1 MQRHSGIHAVTGAL
15 LSLIAAPST
24 GQGQA
29 PIQDNSFLV
38 EEAYN
43 QERGVV
49 QHVSLFERTEAGA
62 WGYGFTQEWSLGGI
76 RHQLGYTLELV
87 NAGDGAGVGDI
98 GLNYRMQVM
107 GNPEASL
114 LAAPRMTLLLPTG
127 SEDRGRGTGG
137 VGLQVNLPV
146 SVVLSPRVVTHW
158 NAGTTL
164 TPAAAA
170 PAGGSAF
177 TRSFNLGAGAVWLL
191 RRDLNFLLEAVWTS
205 DAVPAADGVTARG
218 ESAYLSPGI
227 RWAHQ
232 VGGVQ
237 LVPGVAYAVGIGPA
251 RGTESLLLYLSIKHA
266 FSR

>member
-1 MQRHSGIHAVTGAL
+1 
-15 LSLIAAPST
+15 
-24 GQGQA
+24 
-29 PIQDNSFLV
+29 
-38 EEAYN
+38 
-43 QERGVV
+43 
-49 QHVSLFERTEAGA
+49 
-62 WGYGFTQEWSLGGI
+62 GYGFTQEWSLGGL

-87 NAGDGAGVGDI
+87 NAGGGAGVGDI
-98 GLNYRMQVM
+98 GLNYRMQVV

-114 LAAPRMTLLLPTG
+114 LAAPRVTLLLPAG
-127 SEDRGRGTGG
+127 SADRGRGTGG

-146 SVVLSPRVVTHW
+146 SVVLGPRIVTHW
-158 NAGTTL
+158 NAGATL

-170 PAGGSAF
+170 PAGGSAS

-191 RRDLNFLLEAVWTS
+191 RRDLNFLLEGIWTS
-205 DAVPAADGVTARG
+205 DAVPVAEGMTVRS

-251 RGTESLLLYLSIKHA
+251 RGTESLLLYLSIEHA